1 MTKVNVVSTLIVAIF
16 MSGCTTTQTLS
27 ESGRQIE
34 LKKNTGIVIG
44 KTTKRQIFD
53 LYGQPANSQIMGKY
67 EVLAYSYSR
76 DTYESEGAGSF
87 ALGLIPVVGEAKF
100 VSDLSR
106 DRGKDNQTNKEWQ
119 DLEVYLDLSS
129 GIVRDYSYHDS
140 KLNGHDES
148 ESLLLKSMAAFGE
161 NRNDEGMKLLEQAV
175 AANPGNHRAANTLA
189 WRLIDLSID
198 VDKGIALAKKAVEVF
213 PDSPHNNG
221 TLGVGYLKKG
231 DLVNAELYLQKAID
245 LFPVYAPQDFKS
257 LQHDKAML
265 ATIRSQKK
273 S

>member
-1 MTKVNVVSTLIVAIF
+1 MKIGRVASALLVALL
-16 MSGCTTTQTLS
+16 MAGCTTTQTLS

-34 LKKNTGIVIG
+34 LKKDSSIVIG
-44 KTTKRQIFD
+44 KTTKRQVFD
-53 LYGQPANSQIMGKY
+53 LYGQPANSQVMGKY
-67 EVLAYSYSR
+67 EVLAYTYAK
-76 DTYESEGAGSF
+76 DTYESEGFGSF
-87 ALGLIPVVGEAKF
+87 ALGIIPVVGEAKMIT
-100 VSDLSR
+100 DMSR
-106 DRGKDNQTNKEWQ
+106 DRGKDHETHTEWQ
-119 DLEVYLDLSS
+119 DLEIYLDLSS
-129 GIVRDYSYHDS
+129 GVVRDYFYHDS

-148 ESLLLKSMAAFGE
+148 ESLLLRSMAAFGQ

-189 WRLIDLSID
+189 WRLIDLGID

-231 DLVNAELYLQKAID
+231 DLANAELFLQKAIE
-245 LFPVYAPQDFKS
+245 LFPVYAPQDHKA
-257 LQHDKAML
+257 LQHDRAIL
-265 ATIRSQKK
+265 DSIRSQKK